1 MNINKHAPELAIGI
15 EFLATLV
22 LAQGTGTLVFLAA
35 ALTLHVGAAVVM
47 GLCDSVSRSHRAL
60 MAALTL
66 TLPFVGVV
74 VVALTTRIKGR
85 GEIAQF
91 FSPRATVVRIGNVG
105 DISRLTSGVSACEA
119 LVSSNPHERSAA
131 LAMIAR
137 MPNAANLRLL
147 RWAIARAESEA
158 AIESALALEDL
169 NTQFEERVIV
179 RRAELVATPG
189 FDSALAAA
197 DNLAD
202 AIHTGLADECL
213 FAVLSAEAL
222 MCYEKAETF
231 APERLHEFAARK
243 AAFAPSLGGPG

>member
-22 LAQGTGTLVFLAA
+22 LALGPGTLVFLAA
-35 ALTLHVGAAVVM
+35 ALTLHIGAAVVM

-66 TLPFVGVV
+66 TLPFIGV

-91 FSPRATVVRIGNVG
+91 FSPRATVVRMGHVG

-131 LAMIAR
+131 LTMIAR

-169 NTQFEERVIV
+169 NTQFEERVII

-189 FDSALAAA
+189 FDSAIAAA